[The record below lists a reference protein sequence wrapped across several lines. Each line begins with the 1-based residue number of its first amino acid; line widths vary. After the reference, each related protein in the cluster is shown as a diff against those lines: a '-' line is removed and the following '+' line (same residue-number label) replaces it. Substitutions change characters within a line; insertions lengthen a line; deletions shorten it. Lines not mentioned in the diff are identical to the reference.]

1 MPLPAGSCRCPR
13 CRREAGS
20 QVVTRRRPRGVARQ
34 AVQCLE
40 VCIVSRAASPVAAL
54 QVEGLVK
61 HFTVRRGL
69 FGAEAGRVRAV
80 DGVSFE
86 VEAGRT
92 MAIVGE
98 SGCGKSTLARALLR
112 LVEPDAGRVLLDG
125 QDLRSLDAAS
135 LLRARSRIQMIF
147 QDPYGSLNPRMA
159 VGDMLEEPLRLHAV
173 VPPAARAARVRELL
187 GLVGLPSGAA
197 RRYPHEFSGGQRQ
210 RLAIARALAAQPRV
224 IVCDEPVSALDVS
237 IQAQILN
244 LLADLQREFGL
255 AYVFISHD
263 LAVVRQV
270 ATTVG
275 VMYLGRLV
283 ETAPAATLFNRPL
296 HPYTRA
302 LLDAAPV
309 PDPSRR
315 RNRAVLSGDLP
326 SPIDPPPGCH
336 FHTRCPH
343 ADARC
348 SVQAPGL
355 EVASV
360 SAVKDASNPLSADLG
375 PMPGPTAPRV
385 ACWHWAR
392 LPAPSAFQGEEAVAS
407 RPGREVLRRL
417 QAAFVRSPAQVA
429 VAVAPDGATSQ
440 A

>member
-1 MPLPAGSCRCPR
+1 MS
-13 CRREAGS
+13 S
-20 QVVTRRRPRGVARQ
+20 
-34 AVQCLE
+34 
-40 VCIVSRAASPVAAL
+40 AAPPVAAL
-54 QVEGLVK
+54 RVEGLVK

-69 FGAEAGRVRAV
+69 FGADAGRVRAV

-125 QDLRSLDAAS
+125 QDLRQLDAAA
-135 LLRARSRIQMIF
+135 LQRARSRIQMIF

-173 VPPAARAARVRELL
+173 VPSAARAARVRELL
-187 GLVGLPSGAA
+187 SLVGLPSGAA

-315 RNRAVLSGDLP
+315 RARAVLSGDLP
-326 SPIDPPPGCH
+326 SPIDPPPGCR

-348 SVQAPGL
+348 SAETPGL
-355 EVASV
+355 EVALLPGMA
-360 SAVKDASNPLSADLG
+360 SAPNGLAASGQPSPALAAS
-375 PMPGPTAPRV
+375 RV

-392 LPAPSAFQGEEAVAS
+392 LPVPSAFQDDGAVVA
-407 RPGREVLRRL
+407 RPGSDVLRRL
-417 QAAFVRSPAQVA
+417 QSAFVRPPSQTAL
-429 VAVAPDGATSQ
+429 APNGLSSRARPS
-440 A
+440 

>member
-1 MPLPAGSCRCPR
+1 
-13 CRREAGS
+13 
-20 QVVTRRRPRGVARQ
+20 
-34 AVQCLE
+34 
-40 VCIVSRAASPVAAL
+40 VAAL
-54 QVEGLVK
+54 RVEGLVK

-69 FGAEAGRVRAV
+69 FGADAGRVRAV

-125 QDLRSLDAAS
+125 QDLRQLDAAA

-173 VPPAARAARVRELL
+173 VSPATRAARVRELL
-187 GLVGLPSGAA
+187 SLVGLPSGAA

-309 PDPSRR
+309 PDPSQRR
-315 RNRAVLSGDLP
+315 ARAVLSGDLP
-326 SPIDPPPGCH
+326 SPIDPPPGCR

-348 SVQAPGL
+348 SAETPGL
-355 EVASV
+355 EVALLPGMA
-360 SAVKDASNPLSADLG
+360 SAPNGLAASGQPSPALAAS
-375 PMPGPTAPRV
+375 RV

-392 LPAPSAFQGEEAVAS
+392 LPASSAFQGEGAVVA
-407 RPGREVLRRL
+407 RPGSDVLRRL
-417 QAAFVRSPAQVA
+417 QSAFVRPPSQTAL
-429 VAVAPDGATSQ
+429 APNGLSSRARPS
-440 A
+440 

>member
-1 MPLPAGSCRCPR
+1 MS
-13 CRREAGS
+13 S
-20 QVVTRRRPRGVARQ
+20 
-34 AVQCLE
+34 
-40 VCIVSRAASPVAAL
+40 ASPTVATL
-54 QVEGLVK
+54 RVEGLVK
-61 HFTVRRGL
+61 HFPVRRGL
-69 FGAEAGRVRAV
+69 FGGVTGRVRAV

-125 QDLRSLDAAS
+125 QDLGRLDAAA

-187 GLVGLPSGAA
+187 SLVGLPSGAA

-244 LLADLQREFGL
+244 LLADLQRAFGL

-283 ETAPAATLFNRPL
+283 ETAPAATLFSRPL

-315 RNRAVLSGDLP
+315 RVHPVLSGDLP
-326 SPIDPPPGCH
+326 SPIDPPPGCR
-336 FHTRCPH
+336 FHTRCAH

-348 SVQAPGL
+348 SAQAPAL
-355 EVASV
+355 EVADDRAAMGGPPAGESG
-360 SAVKDASNPLSADLG
+360 SADAGTPVPRGRDL
-375 PMPGPTAPRV
+375 APAHV
-385 ACWHWAR
+385 ACWHWAS
-392 LPAPSAFQGEEAVAS
+392 LPAPSAFQAG
-407 RPGREVLRRL
+407 PGGTTPARDVLRRL
-417 QAAFVRSPAQVA
+417 QAAFVRPPPGTGAPA
-429 VAVAPDGATSQ
+429 GASAGGSAGGSAGASAGTHSGLTPS

>member
-1 MPLPAGSCRCPR
+1 
-13 CRREAGS
+13 
-20 QVVTRRRPRGVARQ
+20 
-34 AVQCLE
+34 
-40 VCIVSRAASPVAAL
+40 VAAL
-54 QVEGLVK
+54 RVEGLVK

-69 FGAEAGRVRAV
+69 FGADAGRVRAV

-125 QDLRSLDAAS
+125 QDLRQVDAAA

-173 VPPAARAARVRELL
+173 VPSAARAARVRELL
-187 GLVGLPSGAA
+187 SLVGLPSGAA

-315 RNRAVLSGDLP
+315 RARALLSGDLP
-326 SPIDPPPGCH
+326 SPIDPPPGCR

-348 SVQAPGL
+348 SAETPGL
-355 EVASV
+355 EVALLPGMA
-360 SAVKDASNPLSADLG
+360 SAPNGLAASGQPSPALAAS
-375 PMPGPTAPRV
+375 RV
-385 ACWHWAR
+385 ACWHWDR
-392 LPAPSAFQGEEAVAS
+392 LPVPSAFQDEGAVVA
-407 RPGREVLRRL
+407 RPGSDVLRRL
-417 QAAFVRSPAQVA
+417 QSAFVRPPSQTAL
-429 VAVAPDGATSQ
+429 APNGLSSRARPS
-440 A
+440 